1 LLLIFSV
8 QFLLKLQCSNDFV
21 FIFIELRMKEVPGWR
36 RVFMHYFLFYWVIFW
51 LYILIVAMMGWMI
64 WVM

>member
-1 LLLIFSV
+1 
-8 QFLLKLQCSNDFV
+8 
-21 FIFIELRMKEVPGWR
+21 MKEVPGWR
-36 RVFMHYFLFYWVIFW
+36 RVFMHYFLFYRVIFW